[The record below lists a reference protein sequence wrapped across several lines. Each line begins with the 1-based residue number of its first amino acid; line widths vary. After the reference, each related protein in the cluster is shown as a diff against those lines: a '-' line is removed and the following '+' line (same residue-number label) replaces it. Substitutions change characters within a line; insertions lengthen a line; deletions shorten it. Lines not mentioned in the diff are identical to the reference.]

1 MWQSD
6 VYITLGRRRD
16 ALPRHMPIQLHDQVP
31 SEQFFRLLEGERT
44 RALVERDLAA
54 IERLH
59 APEYQLITPGGKV
72 FSRQAYLEAIK
83 AAPFYAAWGIES
95 MSVRVS
101 EQLAVVRYLARL
113 EFPSGRGV
121 VCWHTDTYEPR
132 ASGWQA
138 VWSQATEVRSS
149 TS

>member
-1 MWQSD
+1 M
-6 VYITLGRRRD
+6 R
-16 ALPRHMPIQLHDQVP
+16 MPMQPQDQPP
-31 SEQFFRLLEGERT
+31 SEEFFHRLEGERT

-59 APEYQLITPGGKV
+59 APKYELITPGGKV

-83 AAPFYAAWGIES
+83 AGPFYAAWDIES

-113 EFPSGRGV
+113 TFPSGRVV
-121 VCWHTDTYEPR
+121 VCWHTDTYER
-132 ASGWQA
+132 RTSGWQV
-138 VWSQATEVRSS
+138 VWSQATEVPSS
-149 TS
+149 SS